1 MKETDTNSA
10 TKQRRPVFPQARLVS
25 EGVFLTPQGSQVNT
39 VYVDL
44 SGAVEPKRLCLVKAT
59 EPQYD
64 LGRASTIRLSRPG
77 VFRHMGEVLIQDEQ
91 EGRART
97 STSQTVD
104 VPNKEAELVGERV
117 SVLNTA
123 LQLGRLPMSAR
134 GNEQHKRSNTST
146 AAVTFGKDCLIYCT
160 SMRPSEQEEEAWKAT
175 LPERYTSFTSIYRPT
190 QFAQGLGLA
199 ARGETPRCTESGEA
213 PA

>member
-1 MKETDTNSA
+1 LKETDTNSA